1 MSFLKSSGNVVSPK
15 LDGSPTLA
23 RSQSAM
29 FPIRGGIE
37 AALAEYDETPV
48 LGAAKPAAKP
58 GISVPASS
66 EKRLSTSPTISSI
79 PLTFSLDRRNEGY
92 NPNYTRL
99 GSERITAIADGLQS
113 KDFQRRSFSKG
124 LGDRRNSYAPGSSK
138 QQIAESPKP
147 PSNLM
152 SRNKPKKH
160 SYQHRYRRKVW
171 VLNPFRQEDED
182 EVLAKRT
189 HNRRRWSH
197 VFPLGEA
204 EFKKHAG
211 PNWKSL
217 CQPAILPMTIDFH
230 PDPSELQD
238 QDKFRIKQYSVTL
251 PSMNE
256 TNYNVSVIPTIQTTL
271 AHLPSFSNQLLPNCY
286 FPLLEKGC
294 N

>member
-1 MSFLKSSGNVVSPK
+1 
-15 LDGSPTLA
+15 
-23 RSQSAM
+23 M
-29 FPIRGGIE
+29 FPTRGGIE
-37 AALAEYDETPV
+37 AALAEYDDTPNT
-48 LGAAKPAAKP
+48 GAAKP

-66 EKRLSTSPTISSI
+66 EKRLSTSPIISSI
-79 PLTFSLDRRNEGY
+79 PFTFSLDRRNEGY
-92 NPNYTRL
+92 NPNYARL
-99 GSERITAIADGLQS
+99 GSERITAITDGLQP

-124 LGDRRNSYAPGSSK
+124 LGDRRNSYVPGSSK
-138 QQIAESPKP
+138 QQIAESPNP
-147 PSNLM
+147 PNNLM

-256 TNYNVSVIPTIQTTL
+256 TNYNVSVTSRL
-271 AHLPSFSNQLLPNCY
+271 FKSLLRTFLRFITNCF
-286 FPLLEKGC
+286 FPLHEKGC